1 MSTGAPK
8 VSEMVTKDMVLLG
21 TALAIRCAL

>member
-8 VSEMVTKDMVLLG
+8 VSEMVSIDMVLLG
-21 TALAIRCAL
+21 MALAIRCAL